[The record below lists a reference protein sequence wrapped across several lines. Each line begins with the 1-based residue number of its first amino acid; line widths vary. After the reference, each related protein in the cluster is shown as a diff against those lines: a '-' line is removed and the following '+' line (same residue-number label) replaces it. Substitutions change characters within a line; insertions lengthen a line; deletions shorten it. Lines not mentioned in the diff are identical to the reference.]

1 MLIEPG
7 TIVAVEP
14 DGLWVETIQ
23 RSTCGS
29 CAAQKG
35 CGQSLLAKLAGH
47 SSYLWVSLA
56 GRDADEYRIGDEIQL
71 GVPEAVVANGSLIVY
86 FTPLLSML
94 AATIVAH
101 YAHAGE
107 GVTALAAI
115 AGLIA
120 GGGLV
125 RWHAFKHR
133 HDSRLQPVLVD
144 DRQVVQLV

>member
-1 MLIEPG
+1 MLIEAG
-7 TIVAVEP
+7 TIVAIEP

-47 SSYLWVSLA
+47 TSYLWVSLA
-56 GRDADEYRIGDEIQL
+56 GRRADDYRIGEEIKL
-71 GVPEAVVANGSLIVY
+71 GVPEEVVANGSLIVY

-101 YAHAGE
+101 YTHAGE
-107 GVTALAAI
+107 GGTALAAI
-115 AGLIA
+115 AGLIV
-120 GGGLV
+120 GGALV

-144 DRQVVQLV
+144 DRQIVQLV